1 MENRKEGVGI
11 DLFGDFD
18 KLVLNYLKVENTD
31 GYWEEVVAACS
42 GFKKQYPGKLGE
54 EMLLKWLDILE
65 IKGKILRECK
75 GKVLKEKKLTILPER
90 YERMLSDSYEMLD
103 KMRQDPMLK
112 KVYSDVNFHQIISEI
127 ESYRDDLQK
136 AEMLFGNR

>member
-1 MENRKEGVGI
+1 MDGKGNRKEC
-11 DLFGDFD
+11 
-18 KLVLNYLKVENTD
+18 
-31 GYWEEVVAACS
+31 EE
-42 GFKKQYPGKLGE
+42 
-54 EMLLKWLDILE
+54 
-65 IKGKILRECK
+65 
-75 GKVLKEKKLTILPER
+75 VLKEKKMTILPER
-90 YERMLSDSYEMLD
+90 YERMLSESYEMLD